1 LGHIHILII
10 VPLNLGTLWN
20 ISNFVGLNQCCQILD
35 LNRNSWEKKIGL
47 IELSSAILEMVF
59 KKKLEAQKPK
69 ISRNIWSSFHIK
81 DWVKFYLH

>member
-1 LGHIHILII
+1 LIEIH
-10 VPLNLGTLWN
+10 G
-20 ISNFVGLNQCCQILD
+20 D
-35 LNRNSWEKKIGL
+35 KKFGL
-47 IELSSAILEMVF
+47 IELSSAILDMVF